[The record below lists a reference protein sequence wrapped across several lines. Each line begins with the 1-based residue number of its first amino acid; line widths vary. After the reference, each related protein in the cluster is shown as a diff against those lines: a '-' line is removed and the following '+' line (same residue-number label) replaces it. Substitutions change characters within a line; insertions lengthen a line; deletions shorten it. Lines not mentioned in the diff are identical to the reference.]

1 MKITK
6 LPYVELKYGF
16 LKPNFSFII
25 SEGEKSLE
33 VLGIL

>member
-1 MKITK
+1 MKRTK
-6 LPYVELKYGF
+6 LSYIELKYGF
-16 LKPNFSFII
+16 LKSNFPFII